1 MSIRHQPSGQ
11 ELYRLLPEEYR
22 TRDRQ
27 SGDLAAYLGGFG
39 HLLDLLAA
47 SLRQRHADAF
57 PEPLGE
63 NNAAQ
68 DWILPYLAELVAA
81 RLLSPFPEGRR
92 AEVAN
97 AIRWRQRKGTPTVVE
112 ELAETIVLQESEIQ
126 EGWQRVAVS
135 PRLDMPLIPASAL
148 GFDTHP
154 LDLDPDSGG
163 PASVL
168 DVAPLVAADHPG
180 LNVATLDFRAVS
192 RAVAVEPGTAGSQRT
207 SFFTGEVFW
216 RQLHPRGLPCFPG
229 TYEDASKRTVDVRTP
244 PNWKHGHFHPKRLIL
259 FLAPSYGL
267 FQPDPLVFPGV
278 AEAVAAEAVTRS
290 EDDFDVVIARSSDQA
305 VVVKED
311 LVLSDG
317 KRHDYSGVLFTGAI
331 TVSNGSSL
339 KLADGA
345 VNSLVVTVADQES
358 PVVELKSV
366 IVATIAAEQALL
378 QMEYVTVLG
387 EAVVGRL
394 QASEVIFVS
403 DEVELVHL
411 GDPRSCLRY
420 SRVPP
425 AIADLPHADLSQ
437 WRNTTHRPI
446 FYPFLIRTNGS
457 CEIRLAAFG
466 EPGCAVLHLA
476 TPNTIRAGAE
486 DQGEM
491 GALHDLQASA
501 AVRALLEKLK
511 EYLPIGLEAVALYD
525 RRLLQAPPATSSGA

>member
-1 MSIRHQPSGQ
+1 MSVRHQPSGQ

-22 TRDRQ
+22 VRDRE
-27 SGDLAAYLGGFG
+27 SGDLEAYLGGFG

-63 NNAAQ
+63 NDAAQ
-68 DWILPYLAELVAA
+68 DWILPYLADLVAA

-92 AEVAN
+92 AEVAK

-112 ELAETIVLQESEIQ
+112 ELAEAIALQEAEIQ

-135 PRLDMPLIPASAL
+135 PRLDLPLVPASAL

-168 DVAPLVAADHPG
+168 DVPPLVAADHPG
-180 LNVATLDFRAVS
+180 LVTATLDFRTAS

-216 RQLHPRGLPCFPG
+216 RQRHPRGIPCFPG
-229 TYEDASKRTVDVRTP
+229 TYEDASKRTVDIRTP
-244 PNWKHGHFHPKRLIL
+244 PGWKHGHVHPKRLIL

-267 FQPDPLVFPGV
+267 FRPDPLVFPGI
-278 AEAVAAEAVTRS
+278 ADAVAAEAITRS
-290 EDDFDVVIARSSDQA
+290 EDDFEVLIARSSDKA
-305 VVVKED
+305 VVVEED
-311 LVLSDG
+311 LTLSDG
-317 KRHDYSGVLFTGAI
+317 KRHDYAGVLFTGEI

-339 KLADGA
+339 ALSDGA
-345 VNSLVVTVADQES
+345 VNSLVVTVVDTGS

-366 IVATIAAEQALL
+366 IVATIAAEPALL
-378 QMEYVTVLG
+378 RMEYVTILGKAVLG
-387 EAVVGRL
+387 RI
-394 QASEVIFVS
+394 QASEAIFVS
-403 DEVELVHL
+403 DEVELSGA

-425 AIADLPHADLSQ
+425 TIAALPHADLLQ
-437 WRNTTHRPI
+437 WRNMTDRPI
-446 FYPFLIRTNGS
+446 FYPFLIRDNGS
-457 CEIRLAAFG
+457 CEVRLPAFG

-476 TPNTIRAGAE
+476 TPASIRAGAE

-491 GALHDLQASA
+491 GALHDFQASA
-501 AVRALLEKLK
+501 AVRALLVKLE

-525 RRLLQAPPATSSGA
+525 RRLLQAPPAMSSGA